1 MSANGQHPEY
11 GRINYINHVDPRGNR
26 GLLCVTPMPD
36 RVIEHSASSHP
47 MPALGLKVVSV
58 LLIAFCAVPVYG
70 GGQKPQKHPDWHRQ
84 IDQLEIQ
91 WRNAILTSDTAA
103 MSSLLAE
110 DYTGITPDGTL
121 QTKDDTLANLR
132 SGRIHF
138 SVIDVS
144 DCKIRFYGGTA
155 VVTSRAEVN
164 GTNADEPISGNFRY
178 TRVYVRNEQGKWKI
192 VSFEASPIRQRRAM
206 N

>member
-1 MSANGQHPEY
+1 MSANGQRREY
-11 GRINYINHVDPRGNR
+11 GRLNYIDPRGKR
-26 GLLCVTPMPD
+26 GLLSVTPMPD
-36 RVIEHSASSHP
+36 PAIDRSASSHLL
-47 MPALGLKVVSV
+47 PALGLKVVSV
-58 LLIAFCAVPVYG
+58 LLIAVCAGPAYG
-70 GGQKPQKHPDWHRQ
+70 GGQKPQKHTDWQRQ
-84 IDQLEIQ
+84 IDRLEIQ

-103 MSSLLAE
+103 MNSLLAE

-121 QTKDDTLANLR
+121 QTKDDTLASLR

-138 SVIDVS
+138 SVINVS

-178 TRVYVRNEQGKWKI
+178 TRVYVRDEQGKWKI
-192 VSFEASPIRQRRAM
+192 VSFEASPIRQRHAM
-206 N
+206 D

>member
-1 MSANGQHPEY
+1 
-11 GRINYINHVDPRGNR
+11 
-26 GLLCVTPMPD
+26 MPD
-36 RVIEHSASSHP
+36 RVIEHPASFHP
-47 MPALGLKVVSV
+47 LPAFGFKMVSV
-58 LLIAFCAVPVYG
+58 LLMAFCAGPVYAG
-70 GGQKPQKHPDWHRQ
+70 AQKPQKHPDWHRQ
-84 IDQLEIQ
+84 IGRLEIQ

-155 VVTSRAEVN
+155 VVTSRAEVD

-178 TRVYVRNEQGKWKI
+178 TRVYVRNQQGRWEI